1 MPKRLEIDL
10 IVEEEAWP
18 STFPDNLESLVQTT
32 LEAAAAHLQ
41 IRPSSLCVLLTSDA
55 AMQALNRQWRDQ
67 DRVTNILSF
76 APAHAS
82 EFLGDL
88 ALGQAIIAREAAAQ
102 GKPIAQHLQ
111 HLLIHGL
118 LHLLGHDHADEDMA
132 TKMEAIEREVMAA
145 LGLPDPYVL
154 EHEGP

>member
-10 IVEEEAWP
+10 IVEDEAWLA
-18 STFPDNLESLVQTT
+18 TFPENLETLVQST
-32 LEAAAAHLQ
+32 LEAAAAHQQ

-67 DRVTNILSF
+67 DRVTNVLSF
-76 APAHAS
+76 APAQAS

-88 ALGQAIIAREAAAQ
+88 ALGQGIVAKEAAAQ
-102 GKPIAQHLQ
+102 GKPIAQHVQ
-111 HLLIHGL
+111 HLLIHGF

-132 TKMEAIEREVMAA
+132 ARMEGIEREVMAA
-145 LGLPDPYVL
+145 LGLPDPYAL
-154 EHEGP
+154 ERETP